1 MKKLSDKQLA
11 YDLDILRHGG
21 PEAVTV
27 FFEMAAKCHDK
38 GGGDEYLRYWVAA
51 ASPALPEADRHAI
64 LVGLLQNLFG
74 DHEVQLDLRHDE
86 HTLQ

>member
-1 MKKLSDKQLA
+1 MKKLSDQQLA
-11 YDLDILRHGG
+11 YDLEILRHGG
-21 PEAVTV
+21 DEAVTL

-38 GGGDEYLRYWVAA
+38 DGDEYLMCWVNA

-64 LVGLLQNLFG
+64 LVGLLQMMF
-74 DHEVQLDLRHDE
+74 DDPEVQVDLQHDE

>member
-1 MKKLSDKQLA
+1 MKQPSDRQLV
-11 YDLDILRHGG
+11 YDLEILRHGG
-21 PEAVTV
+21 PEAVTL
-27 FFEMAAKCHDK
+27 FFDMAAKCHNK
-38 GGGDEYLRYWVAA
+38 GGDEHLMCWVGV

-74 DHEVQLDLRHDE
+74 DHEVQVDLQHDE

>member
-1 MKKLSDKQLA
+1 MKKLSDQQLA
-11 YDLDILRHGG
+11 YDLEILRHGG
-21 PEAVTV
+21 PEAVTL

-38 GGGDEYLRYWVAA
+38 GGDEYLMCWVSA

-64 LVGLLQNLFG
+64 LVGLLQMMFG
-74 DHEVQLDLRHDE
+74 DPEVQVDLQHDE